1 MASWNLRAKIYPTK
15 NGIINIDM
23 QEATYVDAAI
33 ISGISKSFNNTLVV
47 DNISFN
53 LSPGEILGL
62 IGPNGAGKTTTF
74 NMIVGLLKPKNG
86 DIVLDDK
93 AITDLPMYQR
103 ARMGIA
109 FLCQE
114 PSVFRKLKV
123 IENLIAIFEIV
134 GVKGNAAEEAAA
146 VLLKDFNLEHVRDQK
161 AYTLSGGE
169 RRRVEIARSLISNPK
184 FLLLDEPFTGIDP
197 IARAE
202 LQEVILKLKQRGI
215 GILISDHNVRETL
228 EITDRAYLIYD
239 ARVLLSGNA
248 QTLIND
254 PKVRELYLGWKFKI

>member
-1 MASWNLRAKIYPTK
+1 VLVTRGLTK
-15 NGIINIDM
+15 LFGRR
-23 QEATYVDAAI
+23 V
-33 ISGISKSFNNTLVV
+33 VV
-47 DNISFN
+47 DNVDLEIKQ
-53 LSPGEILGL
+53 GEIVGL
-62 IGPNGAGKTTTF
+62 LGPNGAGKTTTF
-74 NMIVGLLKPKNG
+74 NMIVGLLSPKRG
-86 DIVLDDK
+86 EILLDDT

-103 ARMGIA
+103 ARMGIS

-123 IENLIAIFEIV
+123 IENLIAVFEII
-134 GVKGNAAEEAAA
+134 GIKGMEAEEKSDA
-146 VLLKDFNLEHVRDQK
+146 LLADFNLVHVKDQK

-169 RRRVEIARSLISNPK
+169 RRRVEIARSLISDPK

-202 LQEVILKLKQRGI
+202 LQDVILHLKNRGI

-228 EITDRAYLIYD
+228 EITDRAYLMYD

-248 QTLIND
+248 QKLIND
-254 PKVRELYLGWKFKI
+254 KKVRELYLGWKFRI

>member
-1 MASWNLRAKIYPTK
+1 MSKVLATK
-15 NGIINIDM
+15 DLTKVFGRR
-23 QEATYVDAAI
+23 V
-33 ISGISKSFNNTLVV
+33 VV
-47 DNISFN
+47 DRVN
-53 LSPGEILGL
+53 LQINPGEIVGL
-62 IGPNGAGKTTTF
+62 LGPNGAGKTTTF
-74 NMIVGLLKPKNG
+74 NMIVGLLKPKSG
-86 DIVLDDK
+86 DIILDDK
-93 AITDLPMYQR
+93 TITDVPMYQR
-103 ARMGIA
+103 ARMGIS

-123 IENLIAIFEIV
+123 IENLIAVYEIV
-134 GVKGNAAEEAAA
+134 GVKGSAADEKAA

-169 RRRVEIARSLISNPK
+169 RRRVEIARCLINNPK

-202 LQEVILKLKQRGI
+202 LQDVILRLKQQGI
-215 GILISDHNVRETL
+215 GVLISDHNVRETL

-239 ARVLLSGNA
+239 ARVLLSGSA

-254 PKVRELYLGWKFKI
+254 PKARELYLGWKFKI

>member
-1 MASWNLRAKIYPTK
+1 MLATK
-15 NGIINIDM
+15 EITRRFGRR
-23 QEATYVDAAI
+23 
-33 ISGISKSFNNTLVV
+33 KVV
-47 DNISFN
+47 DRVDLEINQ
-53 LSPGEILGL
+53 GEVVGL
-62 IGPNGAGKTTTF
+62 LGPNGAGKTTTF
-74 NMIVGLLKPKNG
+74 NMIVGLLSPHSG
-86 DIVLDDK
+86 DILLGD
-93 AITDLPMYQR
+93 AIITAVPMYQR

-123 IENLIAIFEIV
+123 HENLIAVYEIL
-134 GVKGNAAEEAAA
+134 GKKRHEAEELTDVA
-146 VLLKDFNLEHVRDQK
+146 LHDFNLEHVKYQK

-169 RRRVEIARSLISNPK
+169 RRRVEIARALISNPK

-197 IARAE
+197 ISRAE
-202 LQEVILKLKQRGI
+202 LQELILHLKSKGI

-239 ARVLLSGNA
+239 AKVLLSGDA

-254 PKVRELYLGWKFKI
+254 ANARKLYLGKKFRI

>member
-1 MASWNLRAKIYPTK
+1 VLVTRDLTK
-15 NGIINIDM
+15 VFGRR
-23 QEATYVDAAI
+23 V
-33 ISGISKSFNNTLVV
+33 VV
-47 DNISFN
+47 DRVN
-53 LSPGEILGL
+53 LQINQGEIVGL
-62 IGPNGAGKTTTF
+62 LGPNGAGKTTTF
-74 NMIVGLLKPKNG
+74 NMIVGLLQPKQG
-86 DIVLDDK
+86 DILLDDTV
-93 AITDLPMYQR
+93 ITDLPMYQR
-103 ARMGIA
+103 ARMGIS

-123 IENLIAIFEIV
+123 VENLIAVFEIV
-134 GVKGNAAEEAAA
+134 GVKGQEAEEKAGA
-146 VLLKDFNLEHVRDQK
+146 LLSDYNLKHVKDQK

-169 RRRVEIARSLISNPK
+169 RRRVEIARSLISDPK

-202 LQEVILKLKQRGI
+202 LQDVILNLKERGI
-215 GILISDHNVRETL
+215 GVLISDHNVRETL

-254 PKVRELYLGWKFKI
+254 SKARELYLGWKFKI

>member
-1 MASWNLRAKIYPTK
+1 MLTTKDLTKIFGRRTVVNRVNLE
-15 NGIINIDM
+15 IN
-23 QEATYVDAAI
+23 
-33 ISGISKSFNNTLVV
+33 N
-47 DNISFN
+47 
-53 LSPGEILGL
+53 GEIVGL
-62 IGPNGAGKTTTF
+62 LGPNGAGKTTTF
-74 NMIVGLLKPKNG
+74 NMIVGLLMPNKG
-86 DIVLDDK
+86 DILIDDL

-103 ARMGIA
+103 ARLGIS

-114 PSVFRKLKV
+114 PSVFRKLNVK
-123 IENLIAIFEIV
+123 ENLIAIYEII
-134 GVKGNAAEEAAA
+134 GIRGQEAEEKADK
-146 VLLKDFNLEHVRDQK
+146 LLADFTLEHVKNQK

-169 RRRVEIARSLISNPK
+169 RRRVEIARSLINNPK

-202 LQEVILKLKQRGI
+202 LQEIILKLKDKGI

-239 ARVLLSGNA
+239 AQVLLSGDA

-254 PKVRELYLGWKFKI
+254 RQARELYLGWKFKI